1 MISARWDFADVA
13 PTPPPSPPCDGRR
26 NSREQIGSS
35 QEKGKNTL
43 GHGPPTQSQIPSDDK
58 TPARVHTTSEAHQTG
73 SPTPVPLGYPHQSF
87 VSQPHPFSK
96 QPCPC
101 PRQSPQG
108 NFGRVTPG
116 APHSIHGPSSPAA
129 PSLTSLGS
137 LGSRLQ
143 EPGFPQPQA
152 PPLPVI
158 PG

>member
-1 MISARWDFADVA
+1 M
-13 PTPPPSPPCDGRR
+13 
-26 NSREQIGSS
+26 
-35 QEKGKNTL
+35 
-43 GHGPPTQSQIPSDDK
+43 PSDDK

-108 NFGRVTPG
+108 DFGRVTPG
-116 APHSIHGPSSPAA
+116 APHSINGPSSPAA

-137 LGSRLQ
+137 LGSRVQ
-143 EPGFPQPQA
+143 EPGSPSPRPHPCQSSLGDFGTTGLWDAGDSWGSLLQT
-152 PPLPVI
+152 LPST
-158 PG
+158 PATSRSPSLGSLHWRL